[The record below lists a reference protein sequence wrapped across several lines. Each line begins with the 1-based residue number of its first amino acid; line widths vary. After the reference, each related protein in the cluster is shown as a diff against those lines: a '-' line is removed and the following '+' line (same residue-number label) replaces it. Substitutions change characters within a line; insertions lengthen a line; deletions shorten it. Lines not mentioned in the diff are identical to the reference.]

1 MIILFLYIGNDYK
14 GQMLAPG
21 LSCCLFLSRTGKRA
35 RTATKTSGDNQDHGK
50 DKRKLFPE
58 KTKLP
63 VYIQKQAVGNGRD
76 FCFVLK
82 QGFPVSLS

>member
-35 RTATKTSGDNQDHGK
+35 RTATKTSGDSQDHGK
-50 DKRKLFPE
+50 DKRKLSYPCAFRS
-58 KTKLP
+58 KLWGM
-63 VYIQKQAVGNGRD
+63 AGT
-76 FCFVLK
+76 FVL
-82 QGFPVSLS
+82 F